1 MTLNPG
7 YTNSNSVE
15 WYTPKSVFNELGV
28 IFDLD
33 PASSEK
39 VNNVPAKKIYTFED
53 NGLKQKWSGFVWLNP
68 PYSRNMDPWLKKF
81 IQHGNGVMLLFSRTD
96 TKWFHEIICKAD
108 AITFKKGRVAFELEG
123 QEGRGKA
130 IAPNMFIACGNKGVE
145 AIKNI
150 DGLYIDLRRINDR
163 SS

>member
-81 IQHGNGVMLLFSRTD
+81 I
-96 TKWFHEIICKAD
+96 
-108 AITFKKGRVAFELEG
+108 
-123 QEGRGKA
+123 
-130 IAPNMFIACGNKGVE
+130 
-145 AIKNI
+145 
-150 DGLYIDLRRINDR
+150 
-163 SS
+163 